1 MRNQDP
7 RQRRML
13 PAPTAARCA
22 AIAALAIA
30 RLTSAAE
37 TWTIGGGTVTAS
49 GALTAGSMVRT
60 ADRSG
65 ALIPAANATVV
76 GQTGTAPAG
85 RNSDDGD
92 LNFERNDLVS
102 SPLKA
107 SAGLEWT
114 QGGFGVVARGM
125 AWYDYSLANADV
137 GFGNLPNGYAANEP
151 LGQQGFSTRQRFWGA
166 APVEA
171 NAYGTFALRP
181 APLHLRAG
189 WQRIPWGVQTS
200 IAGGLGALNPD
211 DYVATLRPGVLP
223 EETKVPVPAVFARA
237 GKKDDGPRVEA
248 FYQLW
253 RATAAI
259 PGCGT
264 FFQANDYVTAGCDKV
279 LVTPGPDAQAVASGG
294 YLAKRGTVDASSSGQ
309 FGLGVGYGIAA
320 AGVNVAAYYSRY
332 HSRLPFADAIKTGRT
347 SGAPFVPG
355 NPDGLNSAYQ
365 MEYPE
370 GIHLFGVTAVARTPI
385 GRVSLEATYRPN
397 QPVGFN
403 GSDLLAAFTSNAAP
417 TPLRAD
423 ATATPAGGVF
433 RGYERREVGQAILG
447 YAVPLGPRLG
457 ARSFLV
463 AAEAGG
469 KEVFDLPRSGTRRYG
484 RSDVFGLGPVDG
496 VCTSTDSVQ
505 CGTTGYVTEFSWG
518 YRVKTGA
525 TYGDPARLAVSPGLG
540 FAHDVSG
547 YAPDGVFSAGR
558 KALSLSVRTEL
569 RTRYTVEVTWV
580 PTWGGTY
587 NAMRDRSFATAVVG
601 MKL

>member
-1 MRNQDP
+1 
-7 RQRRML
+7 ML
-13 PAPTAARCA
+13 TPATAAKL
-22 AIAALAIA
+22 AALAVLAVA
-30 RLTSAAE
+30 RPASATE
-37 TWTIGGGTVTAS
+37 TWAVGDGTVTAT
-49 GALTAGSMVRT
+49 GALTAGSMMRT

-65 ALIPAANATVV
+65 ALIPPANGTVV
-76 GQTGTAPAG
+76 GQTGSAPSG

-92 LNFERNDLVS
+92 LNFKRNDVVS
-102 SPLKA
+102 SPFKA
-107 SAGLEWT
+107 SAGLEWK
-114 QGGFGVVARGM
+114 QGDLGAVLRGM
-125 AWYDYSLANADV
+125 AWYDYALANADV
-137 GFGNLPNGYAANEP
+137 AFGNLPNGYAANAP
-151 LGQQGFSTRQRFWGA
+151 LGQRGFSTRQRFWGA

-171 NAYGTFALRP
+171 NAHGTFAAGP

-189 WQRIPWGVQTS
+189 WQRIPWGVQAS

-211 DYVATLRPGVLP
+211 DYVATFRPGTLP
-223 EETKVPVPAVFARA
+223 EETKVPVPALFARM
-237 GKKDDGPRVEA
+237 GKRDDGPRVEA

-264 FFQANDYVTAGCDKV
+264 YFQANDYVSGGCDKV
-279 LVTPGPDAQAVASGG
+279 LLTPGSDAQAAASGG
-294 YLAKRGTVDASSSGQ
+294 YLAKRGTVDSSNTGQ
-309 FGLGVGYGIAA
+309 FGLGVGYGIA
-320 AGVNVAAYYSRY
+320 GVGADVGAYYARY
-332 HSRLPFADAIKTGRT
+332 HSRLPFADAVKTGRT

-355 NPDGLNSAYQ
+355 NPDGLNAAYQ

-370 GIHLFGVTAVARTPI
+370 DIHLFGVAAVARTPI

-423 ATATPAGGVF
+423 ATATAVGGVF
-433 RGYERREVGQAILG
+433 RGYDRRQVGQAILG
-447 YAVPLGPRLG
+447 YVVPLGAVLG

-469 KEVFDLPRSGTRRYG
+469 KEVFDLPSSSTRRYG
-484 RSDVFGLGPVDG
+484 RSDVFGLGPVNG
-496 VCTSTDSVQ
+496 VCTSTNSVQ
-505 CGTTGYVTEFSWG
+505 CASSGYVTGFSWG
-518 YRVKTGA
+518 YRVKLGA
-525 TYGDPARLAVSPGLG
+525 TYGDAARLAVSPGIG

-547 YAPDGVFSAGR
+547 YAPDGAFNEGR

-569 RTRYTVEVTWV
+569 RTRYTAEVSWV

-587 NAMRDRSFATAVVG
+587 NALRDRSFATAVVG
-601 MKL
+601 VKL